1 MSWQPSTDEAQAN
14 TIKMVVGGVALA
26 LLIIFFAQNWQ
37 SVQIHVYFWTWT
49 THLVWA
55 LLLAAALGVAMTLGF
70 ATVRARRQKNRPTE
84 LDQAA

>member
-1 MSWQPSTDEAQAN
+1 MSWQPTTDDAQTN

-55 LLLAAALGVAMTLGF
+55 LLLAAALGVAVTLGF
-70 ATVRARRQKNRPTE
+70 ATLRARREKNRPAA
-84 LDQAA
+84 LDKAA